1 MNDEGVTV
9 DKNWQN
15 VKKCNQSISVIKL
28 FSHISIVCLHDEC
41 VNGTVQV
48 AEHLRH
54 DGAEDQDEEQHGCGQ
69 QVAQHPLKLFKF
81 KNSDQNCLSRF
92 SF

>member
-1 MNDEGVTV
+1 M
-9 DKNWQN
+9 
-15 VKKCNQSISVIKL
+15 KL

-41 VNGTVQV
+41 VNGAVQV

-54 DGAEDQDEEQHGCGQ
+54 DGAEDQDEEQHGRRQ
-69 QVAQHPLKLFKF
+69 QVARHPLKLFKF
-81 KNSDQNCLSRF
+81 KNFNQNCFLKF